1 MLKSMIKKGKRK
13 EKDSSY
19 LLLAY
24 ENPFFREIF
33 MKIWMEYLF
42 NGQKKTYFC
51 ATLSV
56 RVSILFVGVRESW
69 SWVHDEN
76 LNKGHKQ
83 FDKA

>member
-1 MLKSMIKKGKRK
+1 
-13 EKDSSY
+13 
-19 LLLAY
+19 
-24 ENPFFREIF
+24 

-42 NGQKKTYFC
+42 DGQKKTYFC

-83 FDKA
+83 FDKAQHDNKQHMTKVLYLQNMSYGFGRKYKSPRNF